1 MPRAGSSLSWN
12 TTTSWEKTDGERAPG
27 GEEPAPGGTAEEAA
41 TGAPPP
47 AATGA
52 AAASSHRRPLDT
64 QSSVSSYGASF
75 CYIRTEP
82 DEEVELQTSERVPRN
97 RARAAIEAMAQEEA
111 ELAAAT
117 GAEPLAQP
125 PAPLTE
131 GVLAVLPDEDGKKGE
146 RGGEGWGEGRGS

>member
-97 RARAAIEAMAQEEA
+97 RARATIDAMMA
-111 ELAAAT
+111 EDQTTPSEQDSRSRSGRA
-117 GAEPLAQP
+117 GHREC
-125 PAPLTE
+125 
-131 GVLAVLPDEDGKKGE
+131 LPKTTKASLGTTK
-146 RGGEGWGEGRGS
+146 SA